1 MEKSPNCAL
10 AILYYYSTK
19 AYRMAG
25 LGQINCK
32 INSTTKKEAHQ
43 KMRSYNTYEKKNK
56 KIIRI
61 ARPTRTRRYLYLT
74 TYALR

>member
-43 KMRSYNTYEKKNK
+43 TMRSYNTYEKEKFK
-56 KIIRI
+56 K
-61 ARPTRTRRYLYLT
+61 
-74 TYALR
+74 

>member
-19 AYRMAG
+19 ARQMAG

-43 KMRSYNTYEKKNK
+43 TMCSYNTYEKKNK
-56 KIIRI
+56 K
-61 ARPTRTRRYLYLT
+61 
-74 TYALR
+74 